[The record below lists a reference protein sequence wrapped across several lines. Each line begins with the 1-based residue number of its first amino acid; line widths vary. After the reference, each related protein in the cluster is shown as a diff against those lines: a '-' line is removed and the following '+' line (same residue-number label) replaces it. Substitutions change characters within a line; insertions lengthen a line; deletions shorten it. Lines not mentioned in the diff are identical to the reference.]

1 VSRPPAEGGLLP
13 VGGIAWRINREAV
26 VLAGGSCALLMQ
38 LSHPSVAA
46 GVAQHS
52 DFQSRPFGRLRRTLV
67 ASYAIAF
74 DSPPGSDRAIR
85 HLNSIHA
92 AVRGVEPESGRPYDA
107 LDSDLQLW
115 VHATLVDT
123 AARVYDR
130 FVTPLSTLE
139 ADAFVREMHAPAVA
153 LGIRA
158 ADLPDS
164 LADLRA
170 WMAEQVAS
178 GEVRVG
184 ETARGLL
191 PAVLYPVPGIPRW
204 LWDAAHLVSLSTLD
218 SAIRRQ
224 YGLGWTPARERG
236 VERLARASRRVLP
249 LLPVA
254 LRVVPHARLRLSHR
268 FNTAC

>member
-1 VSRPPAEGGLLP
+1 VSRPPAGGGLLP

-26 VLAGGSCALLMQ
+26 VLAGGSCALLLQ
-38 LSHPSVAA
+38 LAHPAVAA

-52 DFQSRPFGRLRRTLV
+52 DFQSRPFRRLRRTLI

-74 DSPPGSDRAIR
+74 DSPPGSDAAVR
-85 HLNSIHA
+85 HLNAIHA
-92 AVRGVEPESGRPYDA
+92 AVRGVEPESGRPYHA

-130 FVTPLSTLE
+130 FVTPLSTVE
-139 ADAFVREMHAPAVA
+139 ADAFVREMHVPAMA

-158 ADLPDS
+158 TDLPDS
-164 LADLRA
+164 LGALRA

-184 ETARGLL
+184 ATARLL
-191 PAVLYPVPGIPRW
+191 VPAVLYPVPGIPRW

-218 SAIRRQ
+218 PAIRRQ
-224 YGLGWTPARERG
+224 YGLGWSPARERG
-236 VERLARASRRVLP
+236 VERLARASRRALP
-249 LLPVA
+249 FLPDAV
-254 LRVVPHARLRLSHR
+254 RVVPQARFRHGH
-268 FNTAC
+268 